1 MRAYFGSRISDHM
14 IRTPEG
20 YLVCKDVPIA
30 RTGIQNY
37 RGMEFGGTDP
47 NKIYN
52 IERPE
57 AEVFS
62 KAALA
67 SFEGKPVVDEHPSED
82 VQPGNVLQYL
92 KGTCRNVHRG
102 EGALSDC
109 IVADLI
115 IYDNDLIRKIEDGK
129 RDVSCGYDC
138 LWEPKDRDTYVQR
151 EIRGNHVAVVNRGR
165 AGHRISIRDSKG
177 GMKRMSTKKN
187 SLWGRVLAAFARD
200 ENTTPEDLEAASK
213 LNPQARDEGEEGKE
227 RPMPQPA
234 PQPQAE
240 EKSTFDA
247 AEMNDRLSRIEDALR
262 EMSEGREKRLEE
274 KTAPEPAR
282 EEGNALDE
290 LEQHLRGQA
299 PQPYSQKEDAVEK
312 PPRDINTANGEANDD
327 DEEYFIE
334 AERGDQDEQQAARD
348 AALDIIDG
356 LKPLIAQLPSG
367 QRKRAADSMAML
379 LRANLPD
386 RQYAGL
392 MHAQQY
398 GHGARDSD
406 PMMDDEEYG
415 RMIRDKYNPHYKK
428 D

>member
-67 SFEGKPVVDEHPSED
+67 SFEGKPVVDEHPTED
-82 VQPGNVLQYL
+82 VKPGNVLQYL

-115 IYDNDLIRKIEDGK
+115 IYDNDMIRKIEDGK

-138 LWEPKDRDTYVQR
+138 LWEPKDKDTYIQR

-165 AGHRISIRDSKG
+165 AGHRVSIRDSKG

-187 SLWGRVLAAFARD
+187 SLWGRVLAAFAKD
-200 ENTTPEDLEAASK
+200 EDTTPEDLEAASK
-213 LNPQARDEGEEGKE
+213 LNPKVQDEDPEPPKDPEPQRTPAYDALEAR
-227 RPMPQPA
+227 
-234 PQPQAE
+234 
-240 EKSTFDA
+240 
-247 AEMNDRLSRIEDALR
+247 LCRIEDALDALAA
-262 EMSEGREKRLEE
+262 E
-274 KTAPEPAR
+274 PEPEDGYEDPRSA
-282 EEGNALDE
+282 EDDGEDYPDNQDDEPTALDALEGE
-290 LEQHLRGQA
+290 LTGEYEPEGA
-299 PQPYSQKEDAVEK
+299 EDDGEEDV
-312 PPRDINTANGEANDD
+312 PPEEINAAHGEETEDDADCIDPGDEDD
-327 DEEYFIE
+327 D
-334 AERGDQDEQQAARD
+334 AQAARD

>member
-67 SFEGKPVVDEHPSED
+67 SFEGKPVVDEHPTED
-82 VQPGNVLQYL
+82 VKPGNVLQYL

-115 IYDNDLIRKIEDGK
+115 IYDDDLIRKIEDGK

-138 LWEPKDRDTYVQR
+138 LWDPKDRDTYVQR

-165 AGHRISIRDSKG
+165 AGHRVSIRDSKG

-187 SLWGRVLAAFARD
+187 SLWGRVLAAFAKD
-200 ENTTPEDLEAASK
+200 EDTTPEDLEAASK
-213 LNPQARDEGEEGKE
+213 LNPKVQDEDPEPPKDPEPQRTPAYDALDARL
-227 RPMPQPA
+227 R
-234 PQPQAE
+234 
-240 EKSTFDA
+240 
-247 AEMNDRLSRIEDALR
+247 RIEDALDALAA
-262 EMSEGREKRLEE
+262 E
-274 KTAPEPAR
+274 PEPDDDYEDPR
-282 EEGNALDE
+282 SSEDDGEDYPDNPDDEPTALDALEGE
-290 LEQHLRGQA
+290 LTGERNPEGA
-299 PQPYSQKEDAVEK
+299 EDDGEEDVPAEE
-312 PPRDINTANGEANDD
+312 INAAHGEETEDDADCIDPGDEDD
-327 DEEYFIE
+327 D
-334 AERGDQDEQQAARD
+334 AQAARD

-356 LKPLIAQLPSG
+356 LKPVIANLPYR
-367 QRKRAADSMAML
+367 QRQRAADSMAAL

-392 MHAQQY
+392 MRAQQN
-398 GHGARDSD
+398 GHSARDSD
-406 PMMDDEEYG
+406 PIMNDEEYG
-415 RMIRDKYNPHYKK
+415 RMIRDQYNPHYKK

>member
-1 MRAYFGSRISDHM
+1 
-14 IRTPEG
+14 
-20 YLVCKDVPIA
+20 
-30 RTGIQNY
+30 
-37 RGMEFGGTDP
+37 
-47 NKIYN
+47 
-52 IERPE
+52 
-57 AEVFS
+57 
-62 KAALA
+62 
-67 SFEGKPVVDEHPSED
+67 
-82 VQPGNVLQYL
+82 
-92 KGTCRNVHRG
+92 
-102 EGALSDC
+102 
-109 IVADLI
+109 
-115 IYDNDLIRKIEDGK
+115 
-129 RDVSCGYDC
+129 
-138 LWEPKDRDTYVQR
+138 
-151 EIRGNHVAVVNRGR
+151 
-165 AGHRISIRDSKG
+165 
-177 GMKRMSTKKN
+177 MSTKRN

-240 EKSTFDA
+240 EKPTFDA

-274 KTAPEPAR
+274 EPVPEPER

-327 DEEYFIE
+327 DEEDFIE

>member
-30 RTGIQNY
+30 RTGLQNY
-37 RGMEFGGTDP
+37 RGMEFGGEDP

-67 SFEGKPVVDEHPSED
+67 SFEGKPVVDEHPAED
-82 VQPGNVLQYL
+82 VKPGNVLQYL

-115 IYDNDLIRKIEDGK
+115 IYDNDMIRKIENGK

-138 LWEPKDRDTYVQR
+138 LWEPKDKDTYIQR

-165 AGHRISIRDSKG
+165 AGHRVSIRDSKG

-187 SLWGRVLAAFARD
+187 SLWGRVLAAFAKD
-200 ENTTPEDLEAASK
+200 EDTTPEDLEAASK
-213 LNPQARDEGEEGKE
+213 LNPKVQDEDPEPPKDPEPQRTPAYDALDAR
-227 RPMPQPA
+227 
-234 PQPQAE
+234 
-240 EKSTFDA
+240 
-247 AEMNDRLSRIEDALR
+247 LCRIEDALDALAA
-262 EMSEGREKRLEE
+262 E
-274 KTAPEPAR
+274 PEPEDGHEDPRSA
-282 EEGNALDE
+282 EDDGEDYPDNPDDEPTALDALEGE
-290 LEQHLRGQA
+290 LTGEYEPEGA
-299 PQPYSQKEDAVEK
+299 EDDGEEDV
-312 PPRDINTANGEANDD
+312 PPEEINAAHGEETEDDADCIDPGDEDD
-327 DEEYFIE
+327 D
-334 AERGDQDEQQAARD
+334 AQAARD

-379 LRANLPD
+379 IRANLPD

-392 MHAQQY
+392 MHVQQY

>member
-20 YLVCKDVPIA
+20 YLVCKEVPIA

-57 AEVFS
+57 DEVFS

-67 SFEGKPVVDEHPSED
+67 SFEGKPVVDEHPTED
-82 VQPGNVLQYL
+82 VKPGNVLQYL

-102 EGALSDC
+102 DGALSDC

-115 IYDNDLIRKIEDGK
+115 IYDDDLIRKIEDGK

-138 LWEPKDRDTYVQR
+138 LWDPKDRDTYVQR

-165 AGHRISIRDSKG
+165 AGHRVSIRDSKG

-187 SLWGRVLAAFARD
+187 SLWGRVLAAFAKD
-200 ENTTPEDLEAASK
+200 EDTTPEDLEAASK
-213 LNPQARDEGEEGKE
+213 LNPKVQDEDPEPPKDPEPQRTPAYDALDARL
-227 RPMPQPA
+227 R
-234 PQPQAE
+234 
-240 EKSTFDA
+240 
-247 AEMNDRLSRIEDALR
+247 RIEDALDALAA
-262 EMSEGREKRLEE
+262 E
-274 KTAPEPAR
+274 PEPEDEYEDPR
-282 EEGNALDE
+282 SEEDDGEDYPDNPDDEPTALDALEGE
-290 LEQHLRGQA
+290 LTGERNPESAEYDGE
-299 PQPYSQKEDAVEK
+299 EDVPAEE
-312 PPRDINTANGEANDD
+312 INAAHGEETEDDADCIDPGDEDD
-327 DEEYFIE
+327 D
-334 AERGDQDEQQAARD
+334 AQAARD

-356 LKPLIAQLPSG
+356 LKPVIAKLPYR
-367 QRKRAADSMAML
+367 QRQRAADSMAAL

-392 MHAQQY
+392 MRAQQN
-398 GHGARDSD
+398 GHSARDSD
-406 PMMDDEEYG
+406 PIMDDEAYG

>member
-57 AEVFS
+57 PEVFS

-67 SFEGKPVVDEHPSED
+67 SFEGKPVVDEHPTED
-82 VQPGNVLQYL
+82 VKPGNVLQYL

-115 IYDNDLIRKIEDGK
+115 IYDDDLIRKIEDGK

-138 LWEPKDRDTYVQR
+138 LWDPKDRDTYVQR

-165 AGHRISIRDSKG
+165 AGHRVSIRDSKG

-187 SLWGRVLAAFARD
+187 SLWGRVLAAFAKD
-200 ENTTPEDLEAASK
+200 EDTTPEDLEAASK
-213 LNPQARDEGEEGKE
+213 LNPKLQDGDNEPPKDPEPQRTPAYDALDE
-227 RPMPQPA
+227 RI
-234 PQPQAE
+234 
-240 EKSTFDA
+240 
-247 AEMNDRLSRIEDALR
+247 RRIEDALDALAA
-262 EMSEGREKRLEE
+262 E
-274 KTAPEPAR
+274 PEPGDGYNKPR
-282 EEGNALDE
+282 LKEDDGDGSPDDTDDEPTALDALEGE
-290 LEQHLRGQA
+290 LTGDMNPEG
-299 PQPYSQKEDAVEK
+299 
-312 PPRDINTANGEANDD
+312 DD
-327 DEEYFIE
+327 DDGEGDVPAKAINAAHGEETDDDADCIDP
-334 AERGDQDEQQAARD
+334 GDDDDDAQAARD

-356 LKPLIAQLPSG
+356 LKPVIANLPYR
-367 QRKRAADSMAML
+367 QRQRAADSMAAL
-379 LRANLPD
+379 LRSNLPD

-392 MHAQQY
+392 MRAQQN
-398 GHGARDSD
+398 GHSARDSD
-406 PMMDDEEYG
+406 PIMDDEEYG

>member
-67 SFEGKPVVDEHPSED
+67 SFEGKPVVDEHPTED
-82 VQPGNVLQYL
+82 VKPGNVLQYL

-115 IYDNDLIRKIEDGK
+115 IYDDDLIRKIEDGK

-138 LWEPKDRDTYVQR
+138 LWDPKDRDTYVQR

-165 AGHRISIRDSKG
+165 AGHRVSIRDSKG

-187 SLWGRVLAAFARD
+187 SLWGRVLAAFAKD
-200 ENTTPEDLEAASK
+200 EDTTPEDLEAASK
-213 LNPQARDEGEEGKE
+213 LNPKVQDEDPEPPKDPEPQRTPAYDALDARL
-227 RPMPQPA
+227 R
-234 PQPQAE
+234 
-240 EKSTFDA
+240 
-247 AEMNDRLSRIEDALR
+247 RIEDALDA
-262 EMSEGREKRLEE
+262 L
-274 KTAPEPAR
+274 AAEPDDDYEDPRSA
-282 EEGNALDE
+282 EDDGEDYPDNPDDEPTALDALEGE
-290 LEQHLRGQA
+290 LTGERKPEGA
-299 PQPYSQKEDAVEK
+299 EDDGEEDV
-312 PPRDINTANGEANDD
+312 PPEEINAAHGEETEDDADCIDPGDEDD
-327 DEEYFIE
+327 D
-334 AERGDQDEQQAARD
+334 AQAARD

-356 LKPLIAQLPSG
+356 LKPVIAKLPYR
-367 QRKRAADSMAML
+367 QRQRAADSMAML

-392 MHAQQY
+392 MRAKQN
-398 GHGARDSD
+398 GHSARDSD
-406 PMMDDEEYG
+406 PIMDDEEYG

>member
-67 SFEGKPVVDEHPSED
+67 SFEGKPVVDEHPTED
-82 VQPGNVLQYL
+82 VKPGNVLQYL

-115 IYDNDLIRKIEDGK
+115 IYDDDLIRKIEDGK

-138 LWEPKDRDTYVQR
+138 LWDPKDRDTYVQR

-165 AGHRISIRDSKG
+165 AGHRVSIRDSKG

-187 SLWGRVLAAFARD
+187 SLWGRVLAAFAKD
-200 ENTTPEDLEAASK
+200 EDTTPEDLEAASK
-213 LNPQARDEGEEGKE
+213 LNPKVQDEDPEPPKDPEPQRTPAYDALDARL
-227 RPMPQPA
+227 R
-234 PQPQAE
+234 
-240 EKSTFDA
+240 
-247 AEMNDRLSRIEDALR
+247 RIEDALDALAA
-262 EMSEGREKRLEE
+262 EPESEDEYENPRSEE
-274 KTAPEPAR
+274 DDGEDYPDNPDDEPT
-282 EEGNALDE
+282 ALDALEGE
-290 LEQHLRGQA
+290 LTGEMEPEGA
-299 PQPYSQKEDAVEK
+299 EDDGEEDVPAEE
-312 PPRDINTANGEANDD
+312 INAAHGEETEDDADCIDPGDEDD
-327 DEEYFIE
+327 D
-334 AERGDQDEQQAARD
+334 AQAARD

-356 LKPLIAQLPSG
+356 LKPVIANLPYR
-367 QRKRAADSMAML
+367 QRQRAADSMAAL

-392 MHAQQY
+392 MRAQQN
-398 GHGARDSD
+398 GHSARDSD
-406 PMMDDEEYG
+406 PIMDDEAYG

>member
-67 SFEGKPVVDEHPSED
+67 SFEGKPVVDEHPTED
-82 VQPGNVLQYL
+82 VKPGNVLQYL

-115 IYDNDLIRKIEDGK
+115 IYDDDLIRKIEDGK

-138 LWEPKDRDTYVQR
+138 LWDPKDRDTYVQR

-165 AGHRISIRDSKG
+165 AGHRVSIRDSKG

-187 SLWGRVLAAFARD
+187 SLWGRVLAAFAKD
-200 ENTTPEDLEAASK
+200 EDTTPEDLEAASK
-213 LNPQARDEGEEGKE
+213 LNPKVQDEDPEPTKDPEPQRTPAYDALDARL
-227 RPMPQPA
+227 R
-234 PQPQAE
+234 
-240 EKSTFDA
+240 
-247 AEMNDRLSRIEDALR
+247 RIEDALDALAA
-262 EMSEGREKRLEE
+262 EPESEDEYENPRSEE
-274 KTAPEPAR
+274 EDGEDYPDNPDDEPT
-282 EEGNALDE
+282 ALDALEGE
-290 LEQHLRGQA
+290 LTGERNPECA
-299 PQPYSQKEDAVEK
+299 EDDGEEDVPAEE
-312 PPRDINTANGEANDD
+312 INAAHGEETEDDADCIDPGDEDD
-327 DEEYFIE
+327 D
-334 AERGDQDEQQAARD
+334 AQAARD

-356 LKPLIAQLPSG
+356 LKPVIANLPYR
-367 QRKRAADSMAML
+367 QRQRAADSMAAL

-392 MHAQQY
+392 MRAQQN
-398 GHGARDSD
+398 GHSARDSD
-406 PMMDDEEYG
+406 PIMDDEAYG

>member
-67 SFEGKPVVDEHPSED
+67 SFEGKPVVDEHPTED
-82 VQPGNVLQYL
+82 VKPGNVLQYL

-115 IYDNDLIRKIEDGK
+115 IYDDDLIRKIEDGK

-138 LWEPKDRDTYVQR
+138 LWDPKDRDTYVQR

-165 AGHRISIRDSKG
+165 AGHRVSIRDSKG

-240 EKSTFDA
+240 EKPTFDA

-262 EMSEGREKRLEE
+262 EMSEGGEKRLEE
-274 KTAPEPAR
+274 EPVPESAR
-282 EEGNALDE
+282 EEGNALDD
-290 LEQHLRGQA
+290 LEEQLRGHA

-312 PPRDINTANGEANDD
+312 PPRDINAAHGEETEDD
-327 DEEYFIE
+327 AGCIDP
-334 AERGDQDEQQAARD
+334 GDKYDDAQAARD

-356 LKPLIAQLPSG
+356 LKPVIAKLPYR
-367 QRKRAADSMAML
+367 QRQRATDSMAAL
-379 LRANLPD
+379 LRSNLPD

-392 MHAQQY
+392 MRAQQN
-398 GHGARDSD
+398 GHSARDSD
-406 PMMDDEEYG
+406 PIMDDEEYG
-415 RMIRDKYNPHYKK
+415 RRIRDKYNPHYKK

>member
-67 SFEGKPVVDEHPSED
+67 SFEGKPVVDEHPTED
-82 VQPGNVLQYL
+82 VKPGNVLNYL

-102 EGALSDC
+102 DGALSDC

-115 IYDNDLIRKIEDGK
+115 IYDDDLIRKIEDGK

-138 LWEPKDRDTYVQR
+138 LWDPKDRDTYVQR

-165 AGHRISIRDSKG
+165 AGHRVSIRDSKG

-187 SLWGRVLAAFARD
+187 SLWGRVLAAFAKD
-200 ENTTPEDLEAASK
+200 EDTTPEDLEAASK
-213 LNPQARDEGEEGKE
+213 LNPKVQDEDPEPTKDPEPQRTPAYDALDARL
-227 RPMPQPA
+227 R
-234 PQPQAE
+234 
-240 EKSTFDA
+240 
-247 AEMNDRLSRIEDALR
+247 RIEDALDALAA
-262 EMSEGREKRLEE
+262 EPESEDEYENPRSEE
-274 KTAPEPAR
+274 DDGEDYPDNPDDEPT
-282 EEGNALDE
+282 ALDALEGE
-290 LEQHLRGQA
+290 LTGERNPECA
-299 PQPYSQKEDAVEK
+299 EDDGEEDVPAEE
-312 PPRDINTANGEANDD
+312 INAAHGEETEDDADCIDPGDEDD
-327 DEEYFIE
+327 D
-334 AERGDQDEQQAARD
+334 AQAARD

-356 LKPLIAQLPSG
+356 LKPVIANLPYR
-367 QRKRAADSMAML
+367 QRQRAADSMAAL

-392 MHAQQY
+392 MRAQQN
-398 GHGARDSD
+398 GHSARDSD
-406 PMMDDEEYG
+406 PIMDDEAYG